1 MLPGP
6 MGAASAAGE
15 SPFVPQGNRS
25 PVVDAPNADLERALN
40 APADGLSATGPRRTF
55 LRFLR
60 LEGISGKN
68 ER

>member
-40 APADGLSATGPRRTF
+40 APRTVCQLPVREELS
-55 LRFLR
+55 
-60 LEGISGKN
+60 
-68 ER
+68 